1 MKNGKRLTA
10 AQKELL
16 AANGYDP
23 EKYLRVKDLPT
34 MLIVVHRVT
43 GKQEMIMK

>member
-1 MKNGKRLTA
+1 MKNGKRLTV

-16 AANGYDP
+16 SANGYDS

-43 GKQEMIMK
+43 GKQEMILK